1 MKTILPLTA
10 FYKAVIC
17 FSARTFNVR
26 SFLTAFCIILLVV
39 FSNANA
45 YGQVP
50 GGFTWQAV
58 LRDASGAL
66 KANASVEIQIT
77 ILKGNPEGNNVFNEI
92 HNVTTSPMGLVN
104 LVVGSENTADFN
116 AIDWATGPYFI
127 KIEVDGSDMGTSQLF
142 SVPYALYAAAG
153 AGEPGPQGE
162 QGPAGEQGLQ
172 GEPGIQGPPGERG
185 IQGPPG
191 EQGIQGPKGDMGEQG
206 IQGPKGDRGL
216 QGIQGIQG
224 PPGPA
229 TTDASALTTGE
240 LSTDRYNAY
249 LDLLRAGNLNNNSP
263 LSIMLQMQADD
274 RYNKEIA
281 FFAYNSEDDDYTA
294 ALFVGQKIQFDQEK
308 FDIGACFDN
317 SRSRFVAPIDG
328 IYHFSAAVYFYTNKT
343 SSNNYLRVYVN
354 GVFYCNIAVDDCG
367 LTCGIN
373 GSVTLVL
380 NRSDYVEIRLDV
392 LVDSYANPK
401 IYGTWGSAEV
411 PITIFS
417 GHLVNPLY

>member
-1 MKTILPLTA
+1 MKTIER
-10 FYKAVIC
+10 
-17 FSARTFNVR
+17 SAKTSMTS
-26 SFLTAFCIILLVV
+26 SFLKAGSPQVRISSFAALLLFL
-39 FSNANA
+39 FSVAGA
-45 YGQVP
+45 LCQVP
-50 GGFTWQAV
+50 GGFNWQAV
-58 LRDASGAL
+58 LRDGSGSL
-66 KANASVEIQIT
+66 KANTSVVIKLSIIQ
-77 ILKGNPEGNNVFNEI
+77 GSPEGINVFSET
-92 HNVTTSPMGLVN
+92 HHVSTSNTGQVN
-104 LVVGSENTADFN
+104 LVVGSGNTVDFN
-116 AIDWATGPYFI
+116 AINWADGPYFMNV
-127 KIEVDGSDMGTSQLF
+127 EVDGSDLGTSQLL

-153 AGEPGPQGE
+153 VGEQGPQGEPGPQGE
-162 QGPAGEQGLQ
+162 QG
-172 GEPGIQGPPGERG
+172 IQGPNGDKG
-185 IQGPPG
+185 DQGTQGPQGDKG
-191 EQGIQGPKGDMGEQG
+191 EQGIQGPKGEKGDQG
-206 IQGPKGDRGL
+206 IQGPKGDRGP

-224 PPGPA
+224 PPGPP

-249 LDLLRAGNLNNNSP
+249 LDLLRAGNLNNDSP

-274 RYNKEIA
+274 RYNKDIA